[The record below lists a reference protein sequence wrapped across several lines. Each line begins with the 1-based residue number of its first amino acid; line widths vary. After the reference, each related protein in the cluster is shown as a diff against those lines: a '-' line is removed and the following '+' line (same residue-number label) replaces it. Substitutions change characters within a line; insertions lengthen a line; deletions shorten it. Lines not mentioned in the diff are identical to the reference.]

1 VLEKQSFHC
10 LENFRLFGEY
20 QYKRVHF
27 AQVQGL
33 ETGRTGLLSHC
44 YFLQQKISWAAK
56 SITESSIMRSTILFL
71 LTSALFSA
79 VHAAE
84 NVFTVTDEVL
94 VKNPP
99 NFGMNFGAGSFRPWD
114 ATQVWN
120 VWSDFYSCEP
130 IIFRLNGQATGG
142 DADCLEDVRGE
153 FCDDQVQ
160 SVGIGYWQ
168 VAQDG
173 FWNGA
178 EIEVYRPEGDTVR
191 LVRKE
196 KIKAFFSPPRSPDG
210 AKPVGPVPGEQRAY
224 FENKGEPVKQG
235 DLYVMTMKRTS
246 VPEAVAAPETLR
258 NTDFFG
264 PTPESGVQW
273 IIDESTCAPDGGS
286 TASMKIT
293 LPGSTKPVGMQH
305 QYLRWS
311 GKELDFEAGKKYRCD
326 IWLRQEGL
334 TDPVTVQIGDRITK
348 KFGVG
353 SEWQK
358 FSFEV
363 PNDKPVGPAVYQALI
378 GSTGEGTLWLDNWL
392 VYEDGVEPFDFDPDW
407 VEAMKQ
413 YRPGVIRDMGWRGLL
428 TLDNWLTHG
437 YTRNLIWDFKK
448 GVMNGWGQGNIAL
461 PQLLKL
467 CKETGA
473 APYLMT
479 YALPT
484 DDEIDHLM
492 EYLGAP
498 ADTGYGKIR
507 AAQGHPEPWT
517 KEFDRIY
524 VECANEMWNGIFA
537 PQAFPKQPELAG
549 KLASRIFKRIKES
562 PWNTEKNFEF
572 IAPSWVANL
581 KPEGWT
587 WKAFEACPD
596 AAILGVAPSGYIG
609 GWDGETI
616 VGAENDDA
624 LLQAN
629 LFYSAQHFE
638 PKQQDIENMRKATGR
653 NFGTMKYEAGPGY
666 ALPNP
671 ERPVIEEEEKIQK
684 TLALGTATLDNFMF
698 VLANNGNAN
707 YFKMK
712 LDPKWST
719 HSHDMIPHSTFL
731 ALQLRNRYCS
741 GDLLTVKEDSLD
753 KVNIPAQQAIGLNNS
768 AQRVNKQLPAMSGVP
783 LVRLYAFQDGDR
795 YSFIALNRSLKETES
810 VTIELPYSPQTDYTL
825 YMLTGDPRDTNRFEE
840 KLKITEE
847 KKTGFGKEFTFEI
860 PPASCCV
867 LVNQKK

>member
-1 VLEKQSFHC
+1 MKKLILAV
-10 LENFRLFGEY
+10 
-20 QYKRVHF
+20 
-27 AQVQGL
+27 
-33 ETGRTGLLSHC
+33 LLS
-44 YFLQQKISWAAK
+44 AA
-56 SITESSIMRSTILFL
+56 SL
-71 LTSALFSA
+71 LA
-79 VHAAE
+79 VE
-84 NVFTVTDEVL
+84 NVFTVTDEIL

-99 NFGMNFGAGSFRPWD
+99 RFGMNFGAGSFRPWD
-114 ATQVWN
+114 ATQPWN

-142 DADCLEDVRGE
+142 GADYLEDVRGAE
-153 FCDDQVQ
+153 CSPGVN

-173 FWNGA
+173 FWAGA
-178 EIEVYRPEGDTVR
+178 DIEVYRPEGQTIR

-196 KIKAFFSPPRSPDG
+196 KIKKFLSPPRAPAGGKSD
-210 AKPVGPVPGEQRAY
+210 GPVPGEQRAY

-246 VPEAVAAPETLR
+246 VPEGVADPEKLR
-258 NTDFFG
+258 NTDFFAPVPG
-264 PTPESGVQW
+264 SGVAW
-273 IIDESTCAPDGGS
+273 IMDDSTFAPDGGS

-293 LPGSTKPVGMQH
+293 LPGAETPIGMQH
-305 QYLRWS
+305 QYLRWG
-311 GKELDFEAGKKYRCD
+311 GKELNFKPGKKYRCD

-334 TDPVTVQIGDRITK
+334 TAPVTVQLGDRITK
-348 KFGVG
+348 TFDDVTG
-353 SEWQK
+353 EWKK

-363 PNDKPVGPAVYQALI
+363 PNDKPVGPEVYQALI
-378 GSTGEGTLWLDNWL
+378 GSSGKGMLWLDNWL
-392 VYEDGVEPFDFDPDW
+392 VYEDGVEPFAFDPDW
-407 VEAMKQ
+407 VAAMKQ

-437 YTRNLIWDFKK
+437 YTRNLIWDSKR
-448 GVMNGWGQGNIAL
+448 GVQNGWGQGNIAL
-461 PQLLKL
+461 PKLLEL

-473 APYLMT
+473 DPYLMT

-507 AAQGHPEPWT
+507 AAHGHPEPWT

-524 VECANEMWNGIFA
+524 VECANEMWNGMFA

-549 KLASRIFKRIKES
+549 KLAGRIFGRMKNS
-562 PWNTEKNFEF
+562 PWNTEKNLEF
-572 IAPSWVANL
+572 IAPSWVANI
-581 KPEGWT
+581 KPGSWT
-587 WKAFEACPD
+587 WKAFEACSE
-596 AAILGVAPSGYIG
+596 ATILGIAPSGYIG
-609 GWDGETI
+609 GWDGATI

-638 PKQQDIENMRKATGR
+638 PKQKEIENLRKATGR
-653 NFGTMKYEAGPGY
+653 DFGTMKYEAGPGY

-671 ERPVIEEEEKIQK
+671 QSVMIEEEEKIQK
-684 TLALGTATLDNFMF
+684 TLALGTVTLDNFMF

-719 HSHDMIPHSTFL
+719 HNHNMVPHSTFL
-731 ALQLRNRYCS
+731 ALRLRNAFCS
-741 GDLLTVKEDSLD
+741 GDLLKIKEGALET
-753 KVNIPAQQAIGLNNS
+753 VNIPAQQAIGLNND
-768 AQRVNKQLPAMSGVP
+768 AQRVGTKLPAMSGVP
-783 LVRLYAFQDGDR
+783 LVRLYAFKDGNR
-795 YSFIALNRSLKETES
+795 YSYITLNRSLKEAQT
-810 VTIELPYSPQTDYTL
+810 VTVELPYTPQDEYTV

-840 KLKITEE
+840 KLKIKEE
-847 KKTGFGKEFTFEI
+847 KKSGFSRKFTFEI
-860 PPASCCV
+860 PPASCCTI
-867 LVNQKK
+867 VNSAK